1 MGFAFI
7 VNPWLW
13 GSFLASGMGL
23 VFWSI
28 ALRGM
33 PLAKAYPW
41 TAMIY
46 VLTSIASILVFNDS
60 VDFRYCT
67 GMVLV
72 VLGVF
77 IAARG
82 VINS

>member
-1 MGFAFI
+1 
-7 VNPWLW
+7 
-13 GSFLASGMGL
+13 
-23 VFWSI
+23 
-28 ALRGM
+28 
-33 PLAKAYPW
+33 
-41 TAMIY
+41 MIY